1 MFHYL
6 QRSPKEILQIIY
18 KLLNVIFDGEL
29 GGADLF
35 PFSLKASL
43 PNEYQFIFTNL

>member
-6 QRSPKEILQIIY
+6 QRSPKEILQIAY
-18 KLLNVIFDGEL
+18 KLNMIFDGEL